1 MRRTRLRA
9 ALLLAVTSA
18 LIGIGYLTTR
28 SLLAR
33 RPQTWADL
41 GKDFLPQVAQRIQNF
56 RRVKMENGRTVW
68 EVTAKDAQYFEQDS
82 QIVVVEPRMTFF
94 LEDGRREAH
103 VTGSEG
109 RITLDGRELR
119 SLTLRG
125 TVAVRLDDLELE
137 TAEATYDRE
146 RDMITSPTLVTIR
159 GKEIELTGRGMEVDV
174 GPQHVR
180 LLDDVH
186 TTIRRDA
193 APS

>member
-18 LIGIGYLTTR
+18 LIGIGYLTSR
-28 SLLAR
+28 SLLER

-94 LEDGRREAH
+94 LEGGRREAH

-109 RITLDGRELR
+109 RIMLDGRELR

-125 TVAVRLDDLELE
+125 SVAVRLDDLELQ

-193 APS
+193 AAS

>member
-9 ALLLAVTSA
+9 ALLIVVAAALA
-18 LIGIGYLTTR
+18 GIGYLVTR
-28 SLLAR
+28 DVIVR
-33 RPQTWADL
+33 RTRGLQAL
-41 GKDFLPQVAQRIQNF
+41 GRDFLPQVAQRIQNF

>member
-18 LIGIGYLTTR
+18 FIGIGYLTSR
-28 SLLAR
+28 SLRER

-68 EVTAKDAQYFEQDS
+68 EVTAKDAQYFEQDN
-82 QIVVVEPRMTFF
+82 QIVVIEPRMTFF

-125 TVAVRLDDLELE
+125 TVAVRLDDLELQ

-159 GKEIELTGRGMEVDV
+159 GKELELTGRGMEVDV

-186 TTIRRDA
+186 TTIRNDA
-193 APS
+193 AAS

>member
-18 LIGIGYLTTR
+18 LIGIGYLTSR
-28 SLLAR
+28 SLLER
-33 RPQTWADL
+33 RPQTWKDL

-103 VTGSEG
+103 VSGSEG
-109 RITLDGRELR
+109 RITLDGRELL

-137 TAEATYDRE
+137 TAEATYDRA

-193 APS
+193 AAS

>member
-18 LIGIGYLTTR
+18 LIGIGYLTSR
-28 SLLAR
+28 SLRER

-159 GKEIELTGRGMEVDV
+159 AKEIELTGRGMEVEV

-193 APS
+193 AAS

>member
-18 LIGIGYLTTR
+18 LIGIGYLTSR
-28 SLLAR
+28 SLRER

-125 TVAVRLDDLELE
+125 TVAVRLDDLELQ

-159 GKEIELTGRGMEVDV
+159 GKQIELTGRGMEVDV

-193 APS
+193 AAS

>member
-1 MRRTRLRA
+1 
-9 ALLLAVTSA
+9 
-18 LIGIGYLTTR
+18 
-28 SLLAR
+28 
-33 RPQTWADL
+33 
-41 GKDFLPQVAQRIQNF
+41 
-56 RRVKMENGRTVW
+56 MENGRTVW